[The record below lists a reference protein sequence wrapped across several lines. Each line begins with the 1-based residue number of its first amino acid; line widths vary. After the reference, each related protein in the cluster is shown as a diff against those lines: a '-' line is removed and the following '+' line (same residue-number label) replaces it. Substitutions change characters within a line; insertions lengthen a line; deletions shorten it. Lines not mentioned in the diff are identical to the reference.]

1 MSVLGGEM
9 RKAQSNPVERLVRR
23 SQYLR
28 VARARKYIVSKGLIL
43 QFEIKDPNEG
53 GNKHRV
59 GFTAS
64 KKVGNAVVRNRARR
78 RLKSVVN
85 DVLTSSEEQPL
96 DLVLIGRASTLKRSY
111 DELLSDFRFAL
122 KSARTRQEK
131 VIGRAKD
138 E

>member
-9 RKAQSNPVERLVRR
+9 RKVQNNPVERLVKR

>member
-9 RKAQSNPVERLVRR
+9 RKAQNNPVERLVRR

-111 DELLSDFRFAL
+111 NELLSDFRFAL

>member
-1 MSVLGGEM
+1 M
-9 RKAQSNPVERLVRR
+9 RKAQNNPVERMVRR
-23 SQYLR
+23 SQYLK
-28 VARARKYIVSKGLIL
+28 VARARKYVVSKGLIL

-53 GNKHRV
+53 GNKDRV
-59 GFTAS
+59 GFTVS

-85 DVLTSSEEQPL
+85 DVLTSSEERSL

-111 DELLSDFRFAL
+111 DELLGDFRFAL

-131 VIGRAKD
+131 IIGRAKD

>member
-1 MSVLGGEM
+1 MSVFGGEM
-9 RKAQSNPVERLVRR
+9 RKAQNNPVERLVRR

>member
-1 MSVLGGEM
+1 M
-9 RKAQSNPVERLVRR
+9 RKAQNNPVERMVRR
-23 SQYLR
+23 SQYVR
-28 VARARKYIVSKGLIL
+28 VAHARKYVTAKGLIL

-59 GFTAS
+59 GFTVS

-85 DVLTSSEEQPL
+85 DVLTSSEEWPL
-96 DLVLIGRASTLKRSY
+96 DLVLIGIASTLKRSY
-111 DELLSDFRFAL
+111 DELLGDFRFAL

-131 VIGRAKD
+131 VIGRAQD

>member
-1 MSVLGGEM
+1 MGVKCAKLKTNPGERM
-9 RKAQSNPVERLVRR
+9 VKR

-28 VARARKYIVSKGLIL
+28 VARARKYVASKGLIL

-53 GNKHRV
+53 GNRHRV
-59 GFTAS
+59 GFTVS

-85 DVLTSSEEQPL
+85 DVLTSSEERPL
-96 DLVLIGRASTLKRSY
+96 DLVLIGRVSTLKRSY
-111 DELLSDFRFAL
+111 DELLGDFRFAL

-131 VIGRAKD
+131 IIGRAKD

>member
-1 MSVLGGEM
+1 MSVLGDKM
-9 RKAQSNPVERLVRR
+9 RKVQNNPVERMVRR
-23 SQYLR
+23 SQYVR
-28 VARARKYIVSKGLIL
+28 VARARKYVAVKGLIL
-43 QFEIKDPNEG
+43 QFEIKDPNED
-53 GNKHRV
+53 GNKYRV
-59 GFTAS
+59 GFTVS

-85 DVLTSSEEQPL
+85 DVLTSSEEWPL

-111 DELLSDFRFAL
+111 DELLGDFRFAL

-131 VIGRAKD
+131 IIGKAKD

>member
-1 MSVLGGEM
+1 M
-9 RKAQSNPVERLVRR
+9 RKAQNDPVERIVKR

-28 VARARKYIVSKGLIL
+28 VASARKYVASKGLIL

-53 GNKHRV
+53 GNRHRV
-59 GFTAS
+59 GFTVS

-85 DVLTSSEEQPL
+85 DVLTSSDERPL

-111 DELLSDFRFAL
+111 DELLDDFRFAL

-131 VIGRAKD
+131 IIGRAKD

>member
-9 RKAQSNPVERLVRR
+9 REAQNNPVERLVRR

>member
-1 MSVLGGEM
+1 M
-9 RKAQSNPVERLVRR
+9 RKAQNNPVERLVRR

>member
-1 MSVLGGEM
+1 M
-9 RKAQSNPVERLVRR
+9 RKAQNNPVERLVKR

-53 GNKHRV
+53 GNKHRI

-131 VIGRAKD
+131 VIERAKD

>member
-9 RKAQSNPVERLVRR
+9 RKAQNNPVERLVRR

-53 GNKHRV
+53 GDKHRV
-59 GFTAS
+59 GFTVS

>member
-9 RKAQSNPVERLVRR
+9 RKAQNNPVERLVRR

-59 GFTAS
+59 GFTVS

>member
-1 MSVLGGEM
+1 MSVPGGEM
-9 RKAQSNPVERLVRR
+9 RKAQNNPVERLVRR

>member
-1 MSVLGGEM
+1 M
-9 RKAQSNPVERLVRR
+9 RKAQNNPVERLVKR

-96 DLVLIGRASTLKRSY
+96 DLVLIGRANTLKRSY

>member
-1 MSVLGGEM
+1 MSVLEGEM
-9 RKAQSNPVERLVRR
+9 RKAQNNPVERMVKR

-28 VARARKYIVSKGLIL
+28 VARARKYVASKGLIL
-43 QFEIKDPNEG
+43 KFEIKGPNVG
-53 GNKHRV
+53 GNRHRV
-59 GFTAS
+59 GFTVS

-85 DVLTSSEEQPL
+85 DVLTSSEERPL
-96 DLVLIGRASTLKRSY
+96 DLVLIGRVSTLKRSY
-111 DELLSDFRFAL
+111 DELLGDFRFAL

-131 VIGRAKD
+131 IIGRAKD

>member
-9 RKAQSNPVERLVRR
+9 RKAQNNPVERLVRR

-78 RLKSVVN
+78 RMKSVVN
-85 DVLTSSEEQPL
+85 YVLTSSEEQPL

-111 DELLSDFRFAL
+111 DELLSDSRFAL
-122 KSARTRQEK
+122 KSARTRQDK

>member
-9 RKAQSNPVERLVRR
+9 RKAQNNPVERLVRR

-64 KKVGNAVVRNRARR
+64 NKVGNAVVRNRARR

>member
-9 RKAQSNPVERLVRR
+9 RKAQNNPVERLVRR

-43 QFEIKDPNEG
+43 QFEIKDPNEV

>member
-9 RKAQSNPVERLVRR
+9 RKAQNNPVERLVRR

-85 DVLTSSEEQPL
+85 DVLTSREEQPL
-96 DLVLIGRASTLKRSY
+96 DLVLIGRANTLKRSY
-111 DELLSDFRFAL
+111 DELLSNFRFAL
-122 KSARTRQEK
+122 KSARTRQVK

>member
-9 RKAQSNPVERLVRR
+9 RKVQNNPVERLVKR

-131 VIGRAKD
+131 IIGRAKD

>member
-1 MSVLGGEM
+1 M
-9 RKAQSNPVERLVRR
+9 RKAQNSPAERMVRR

-28 VARARKYIVSKGLIL
+28 VARARKYVASKGLIL
-43 QFEIKDPNEG
+43 QFEIRVPNNG

-59 GFTAS
+59 GFTVS

-85 DVLTSSEEQPL
+85 DVLTSSEERPL
-96 DLVLIGRASTLKRSY
+96 DLVLIGRASTIKRSY
-111 DELLSDFRFAL
+111 DELLDDFRFAL

>member
-9 RKAQSNPVERLVRR
+9 RKAQNNPVERLVRR

-64 KKVGNAVVRNRARR
+64 KKVGNAVIRNRARR

>member
-9 RKAQSNPVERLVRR
+9 RKAQNNPVERLVRR

-131 VIGRAKD
+131 IIGRAKD